1 MAPSGFGHE
10 EPRGARRENEPA
22 PPDAPSDAPARPR
35 ALAVD
40 PALLEQ
46 VLEHTALAV
55 EQSETADPADVAAL
69 VEVAR
74 RHRGRA
80 LTAEPVIADMVGA
93 VLGAQMRS
101 WFPLEED
108 WRTMIASIARTLD
121 DDPPSRRRLENLWAG
136 LLEVAT

>member
-1 MAPSGFGHE
+1 MTPSGFGFE
-10 EPRGARRENEPA
+10 ESREAHRASEPA
-22 PPDAPSDAPARPR
+22 APDAQARPR
-35 ALAVD
+35 SLAVD

-46 VLEHTALAV
+46 VLEHTASAV

-74 RHRGRA
+74 RHRGSP
-80 LTAEPVIADMVGA
+80 LTAEPIIADMVAA
-93 VLGAQMRS
+93 VLGAQMRA

-108 WRTMIASIARTLD
+108 WRAMIRSIARTLD
-121 DDPPSRRRLENLWAG
+121 DDPPSRRRLESLWAG

>member
-1 MAPSGFGHE
+1 MSRSGFGFE
-10 EPRGARRENEPA
+10 ETRDGHRADEPA
-22 PPDAPSDAPARPR
+22 AASARPR
-35 ALAVD
+35 ALSVD

-46 VLEHTALAV
+46 VLEHTASAV

-74 RHRGRA
+74 RHRGQP
-80 LTAEPVIADMVGA
+80 LTAEPIVAEMVAA
-93 VLGAQMRS
+93 VLGGQMRS

-108 WRTMIASIARTLD
+108 WRAMIASIARTLD

>member
-1 MAPSGFGHE
+1 MTRPGFGFE
-10 EPRGARRENEPA
+10 EHREARHADEPPPAGA
-22 PPDAPSDAPARPR
+22 SARPR
-35 ALAVD
+35 SLAVD

-46 VLEHTALAV
+46 VLEHTASAV

-74 RHRGRA
+74 RHRGQA
-80 LTAEPVIADMVGA
+80 LTAEPIVAEMVAA
-93 VLGAQMRS
+93 VLGGQMRA

-108 WRTMIASIARTLD
+108 WRAMIASIARTLD